1 MTPAVNVIG
10 DTARLQQVVWNLLS
24 NAVKFTPQG
33 GQIEVYLIK
42 DGANAQIQVKDTGK
56 GISSE
61 FSRIYLSISSKKI
74 VLQHAN
80 LEDSD

>member
-1 MTPAVNVIG
+1 VIG